1 MSNQVYIFD
10 MDGVLREREG
20 SNGVRSVANVG
31 VLPVPMLPIS
41 NWGLELAHAEVWR
54 GENRFDILLGE
65 RKNRWN
71 LMEKFPMARIG
82 IIHVMVAALVAFAGV
97 DAMAEVKDGTTFRL
111 GTVPTEL
118 VAERR
123 MGEPVRFSLEENAST
138 GFKWE
143 VESNTNECTVVLKHR
158 GGDKGTTCGAPGL
171 LDVTVTSLVR
181 TPVRVEFRY
190 RRPWEK
196 DVEPWKTLRLV
207 VNTASG
213 EKQTPLTK

>member
-1 MSNQVYIFD
+1 
-10 MDGVLREREG
+10 
-20 SNGVRSVANVG
+20 
-31 VLPVPMLPIS
+31 
-41 NWGLELAHAEVWR
+41 
-54 GENRFDILLGE
+54 
-65 RKNRWN
+65 
-71 LMEKFPMARIG
+71 MARIG

-123 MGEPVRFSLEENAST
+123 MGESVRFSLEENAST

-143 VESNTNECTVVLKHR
+143 VESNTNECDVALERR
-158 GGDKGTTCGAPGL
+158 GGDGKATCGAPGK
-171 LDVTVTSLVR
+171 LDVAVTSLVR
-181 TPVRVEFRY
+181 TQARVEFRY

-207 VNTASG
+207 VNTVSG
-213 EKQTPLTK
+213 EKQPPLTK